1 MKECYEL
8 SHEELD
14 LKSVVLEE
22 SDSDKDEE
30 DIFVGNGRVRE
41 ILDFGLL
48 LDGSGYNIYLSADE
62 GLNTVEFLKKF
73 LKSKSK
79 KDNPPDDWC
88 YVYNFKNVDKPK
100 VLRLQGGKG
109 KKFKRIV
116 ENCIKECHSTVPDKI

>member
-48 LDGSGYNIYLSADE
+48 LDGAGYNIYLSADE
-62 GLNTVEFLKKF
+62 GLNTVEFLKKISKKVKVKRIILLMIGVMYIILKMLIN
-73 LKSKSK
+73 LKS
-79 KDNPPDDWC
+79 
-88 YVYNFKNVDKPK
+88 YVCKAERVKNSN
-100 VLRLQGGKG
+100 VLLK
-109 KKFKRIV
+109 
-116 ENCIKECHSTVPDKI
+116 TVLKMSFYSPR